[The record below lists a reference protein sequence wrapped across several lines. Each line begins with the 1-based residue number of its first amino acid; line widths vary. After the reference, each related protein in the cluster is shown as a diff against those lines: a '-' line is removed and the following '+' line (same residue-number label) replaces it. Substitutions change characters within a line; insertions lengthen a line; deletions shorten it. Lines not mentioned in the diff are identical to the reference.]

1 MDAYDSEHTDA
12 TQVVDD
18 LIAFRHGCSFPVRK
32 VLLLAYILYS
42 IPAVMAKLLR
52 VMKNGLR
59 RARFS
64 AKEKL
69 LNNS

>member
-1 MDAYDSEHTDA
+1 MDAYDPEHTDA
-12 TQVVDD
+12 AQVVDD

-32 VLLLAYILYS
+32 VLLLTYILYS
-42 IPAVMAKLLR
+42 MPAVMAKLLR
-52 VMKNGLR
+52 AMKNGLL